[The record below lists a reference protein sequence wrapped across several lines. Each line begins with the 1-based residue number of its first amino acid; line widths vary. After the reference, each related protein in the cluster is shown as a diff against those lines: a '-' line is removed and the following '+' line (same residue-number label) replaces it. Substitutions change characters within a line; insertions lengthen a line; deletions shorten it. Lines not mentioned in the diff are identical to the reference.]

1 MSDRPVIVTG
11 AGGYLGGAVAGHLHA
26 SGIPVLGIVR
36 SPPTTADFRWCAL
49 DLEVDS
55 LADAWPSISPELVV
69 HCAASVPLAQT
80 RPDDEANAASTR
92 AIDAG
97 VVAACA
103 RFGSRLIYVSSC
115 ILYDPF
121 DPERKD
127 ERAPVQAR
135 TPYAAAKLEGEVRA
149 RALDGSVV
157 MRIPSPIGGSSG
169 RRTVFDRF
177 LERAVS
183 GLSLEVWGTGGR
195 EQDFIHVTDIA
206 EFVVRVRSD
215 TVEGTFNVAS
225 GQPITM
231 RALANTIVD
240 VVGSGYVV
248 SGNGSDPQDGH
259 TARYDI
265 GAARRLLGWTP
276 RMDVR
281 AMIEH
286 QSGHG
291 R

>member
-11 AGGYLGGAVAGHLHA
+11 AGGYLGGAVARHLHA
-26 SGIPVLGIVR
+26 SGVPVLGIVR
-36 SPPTTADFRWCAL
+36 SPPTAADFRWCAL

-55 LADAWPSISPELVV
+55 LADACSSISPELIV
-69 HCAASVPLAQT
+69 HCAASGPPGSHCART
-80 RPDDEANAASTR
+80 MKPHAASTR

-97 VVAACA
+97 VIDACA

-115 ILYDPF
+115 ILYDPL
-121 DPERKD
+121 DPERKN

-149 RALDGSVV
+149 GALDGSVV

-177 LERAVS
+177 LERAMG

-206 EFVVRVRSD
+206 EFVARARSD
-215 TVEGTFNVAS
+215 NVEGTFNVAS
-225 GQPITM
+225 GLPTTM
-231 RALANTIVD
+231 RGLADTIVD
-240 VVGSGYVV
+240 VVGTRTRRVGQLR
-248 SGNGSDPQDGH
+248 GSPG
-259 TARYDI
+259 RPY
-265 GAARRLLGWTP
+265 
-276 RMDVR
+276 R
-281 AMIEH
+281 AV
-286 QSGHG
+286 
-291 R
+291 

>member
-26 SGIPVLGIVR
+26 SGVPVLGIVR
-36 SPPTTADFRWCAL
+36 SAPTTADYRWRAL

-55 LADAWPSISPELVV
+55 LADACSSVSPELVV
-69 HCAASVPLAQT
+69 HCAASVPLAPM

-97 VVAACA
+97 VVDACA

-115 ILYDPF
+115 ILYDPL
-121 DPERKD
+121 DLERKN
-127 ERAPVQAR
+127 ERAPVHAR
-135 TPYAAAKLEGEVRA
+135 TPYAAAKLDGEARA
-149 RALDGSVV
+149 GALDGSVV

-177 LERAVS
+177 LERAMG

-206 EFVVRVRSD
+206 EFVARARSD
-215 TVEGTFNVAS
+215 EVEGTFNVAS
-225 GQPITM
+225 GLPITM
-231 RALANTIVD
+231 RGLADTIVD

-248 SGNGSDPQDGH
+248 SGIGSDPQDGH